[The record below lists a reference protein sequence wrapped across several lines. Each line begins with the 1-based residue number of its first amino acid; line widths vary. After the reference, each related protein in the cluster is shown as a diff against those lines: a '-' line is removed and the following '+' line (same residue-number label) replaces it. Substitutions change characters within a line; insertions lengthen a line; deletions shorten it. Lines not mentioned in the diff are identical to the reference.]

1 MRRSQFLFSIIGS
14 ICLIL
19 LSGCFGSQSEQDGV
33 STLFQTDQF
42 ALQPAPDWLN
52 INIAELGSEVPSQ
65 TVAAFTAQNTV
76 SDVLKTMTVV
86 TENIPVEVPDK
97 IAYANA
103 NIGQAMEQLVNYEKL
118 EITEV
123 DIAGQKTKIHVFRG
137 KLKPEDSPSLFIQ
150 TYLVN
155 RQKGYIITGVLL
167 SNAEQVEIDEL
178 KAMMM
183 SFVFMN

>member
-1 MRRSQFLFSIIGS
+1 MRLSYFLFSIIGS
-14 ICLIL
+14 VCLIL
-19 LSGCFGSQSEQDGV
+19 LSGCFSSESEQDGV

-42 ALQPAPDWLN
+42 ALQPAPNWVSMN
-52 INIAELGSEVPSQ
+52 ISELGSEVPSQ
-65 TVAAFTAQNTV
+65 TVAAFTAQNTA

-103 NIGQAMEQLVNYEKL
+103 NIGQAMEQLINYEKV
-118 EITEV
+118 EIAEV

-137 KLKPEDSPSLFIQ
+137 KLKPEDSISLFIQ

-155 RQKGYIITGVLL
+155 RQKGYILTGVLL
-167 SNAEQVEIDEL
+167 SNAEQLEIDEL
-178 KAMMM
+178 KTMMM
-183 SFVFMN
+183 SFIFMN